1 MIFLWSARPSEKK
14 ELSNTFQ
21 ESFSI
26 DYGAYKSFLYKM
38 KYHKHYAVCFEVF
51 ENTTPSKF
59 VITLHTVTSLS
70 AHCL

>member
-1 MIFLWSARPSEKK
+1 MLVKWFFFGVLGRVKKK

-51 ENTTPSKF
+51 EKH
-59 VITLHTVTSLS
+59 HTI
-70 AHCL
+70 